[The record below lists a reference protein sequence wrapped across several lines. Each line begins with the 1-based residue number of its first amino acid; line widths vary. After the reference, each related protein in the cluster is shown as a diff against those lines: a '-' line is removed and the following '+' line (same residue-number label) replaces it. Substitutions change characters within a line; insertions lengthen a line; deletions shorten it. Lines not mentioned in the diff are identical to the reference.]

1 MNEERLFHIGITKS
15 QGAKYAILPGDP
27 GRVKLIAAYLDQP
40 CELASNREFTSFS
53 GKLCG
58 ERVIVM
64 STGIGGPSAAIALE
78 ELCEAGLKYAIRT
91 GTCGGISE
99 GVIPGDIIIP
109 TAAVRMEGTSRE
121 YAPLEFPAAADF
133 GVVKALSEAAEKNG
147 FRVHTGI
154 VQSKDSFYGQHSPET
169 MPVEYRLKNKWSAWK
184 RLGVLASEMETAAL
198 YTVAAARGIKVG
210 CVLHALWNQERKNK
224 GYVDD
229 DDFDLSAAI
238 KTAVE
243 AMKLIIAADRK
254 IKLPDEVPSHPASG
268 LASAEPHTL
277 LTAETDVHSGK
288 EQDAP
293 VKESCGAEDPDKAEQ
308 PAREQDAPAKESTV
322 TAVQPGTVQEAAP
335 REQTGSEV
343 AEPVTE
349 RPRKKMIAVVGPT
362 ASGKTDLAIKLA
374 KVYNGEIVSADSM
387 QIYKGMEIASA
398 KPTEEEMQGV
408 PHHLMSFISPSDTF
422 SVSDYVRLA
431 SEAIDDIISR
441 GKMPILC
448 GGSGLYIRSLIDNI
462 TFAPDKPDERL
473 REQLNERYEKEGGEA
488 LLEELREF
496 DPETAEKLSA
506 NDGKRIIRAIE
517 IYRSTGITMSQH
529 VSLSKLEPSPYDVT
543 AIGLTFADRQN
554 LYDRINRRVDA
565 MLERGLIKEA
575 ECFYS
580 SEKSIT
586 SSAAIG
592 YKELKP
598 YLDGRITL
606 EAAAEKLKMESRRYS
621 KRQMTWFRRDEYIKW
636 IEVDKC
642 DDVLAEAERII
653 NEADKKEA

>member
-1 MNEERLFHIGITKS
+1 MNEEKLFHIGITKA

-27 GRVKLIAAYLDQP
+27 GRVKLIAAYLESP
-40 CELASNREFTSFS
+40 EKLASNREFTSWC
-53 GKLCG
+53 GRLCG

-78 ELCEAGLKYAIRT
+78 ELCEAGLKAAVRT

-133 GVVKALSEAAEKNG
+133 GIVRALSEAAEKNG

-198 YTVAAARGIKVG
+198 YTVAAARNIRVG

-224 GYVDD
+224 GYVDG

-238 KTAVE
+238 KTAVD
-243 AMKLIIAADRK
+243 AMKIIIAADKK
-254 IKLPDEVPSHPASG
+254 IKLPDEKPASRTIPV
-268 LASAEPHTL
+268 SVPKTNN
-277 LTAETDVHSGK
+277 TAVTSDVSEAAAK
-288 EQDAP
+288 TESEKNK
-293 VKESCGAEDPDKAEQ
+293 VKE
-308 PAREQDAPAKESTV
+308 
-322 TAVQPGTVQEAAP
+322 
-335 REQTGSEV
+335 
-343 AEPVTE
+343 
-349 RPRKKMIAVVGPT
+349 KKRMIAVVGPT

-374 KVYNGEIVSADSM
+374 KKYNGEIVSADSM

-398 KPTEEEMQGV
+398 KPTEEEMQGI
-408 PHHLMSFISPSDTF
+408 PHHLMSFISPCDTF

-462 TFAPDKPDERL
+462 TFAPDKPDEQL
-473 REQLNERYEKEGGEA
+473 RDELNERYEKEGGEV
-488 LLEELREF
+488 LLSELREF
-496 DPETAEKLSA
+496 DPETAEKLSP

-517 IYRSTGITMSQH
+517 IYRSTGITMSEH
-529 VSLSKLEPSPYDVT
+529 ISLSKLEPSPYDVT

-554 LYDRINRRVDA
+554 LYERINKRVDV
-565 MLERGLIKEA
+565 MLKRGLIKEA
-575 ECFYS
+575 EDFYS
-580 SEKSIT
+580 SEKSVT

-606 EAAAEKLKMESRRYS
+606 EAAAEKLKMESRRYA
-621 KRQMTWFRRDEYIKW
+621 KRQITWFRRDEYIRW
-636 IEVDKC
+636 IEVDKSE
-642 DDVLAEAERII
+642 DVLGDAVKIIEEAEQ
-653 NEADKKEA
+653 KEAVIGQV

>member
-1 MNEERLFHIGITKS
+1 MNEEKLYHIGISRS

-27 GRVKLIAAYLDQP
+27 GRVKLIAAYLDDP
-40 CELASNREFTSFS
+40 CELASNREFTSYC
-53 GKLCG
+53 GKLLG
-58 ERVIVM
+58 ERVIVT

-78 ELCEAGLKYAIRT
+78 ELCEAGVRYAIRT

-109 TAAVRMEGTSRE
+109 TAAVRMEGTSKE
-121 YAPLEFPAAADF
+121 YAPPEFPASADF
-133 GVVKALSEAAEKNG
+133 GVVKALAEAAANNG

-154 VQSKDSFYGQHSPET
+154 VHSKDSFYGQHSPET

-198 YTVAAARGIKVG
+198 FTVAAARGIKVG
-210 CVLHALWNQERKNK
+210 CVLHALWNQERRSK
-224 GYVDD
+224 GYIDS
-229 DDFDLSAAI
+229 DDFDLSAAV
-238 KTAVE
+238 KTAVD
-243 AMKLIIAADRK
+243 AMKLIIAGNR
-254 IKLPDEVPSHPASG
+254 PPEQASG
-268 LASAEPHTL
+268 PAAAEVEKTDSVPHDGAQKAPIGDEPVSAVSGSASE
-277 LTAETDVHSGK
+277 ET
-288 EQDAP
+288 
-293 VKESCGAEDPDKAEQ
+293 
-308 PAREQDAPAKESTV
+308 PAV
-322 TAVQPGTVQEAAP
+322 TA
-335 REQTGSEV
+335 
-343 AEPVTE
+343 
-349 RPRKKMIAVVGPT
+349 PRKRMVAVVGPT
-362 ASGKTDLAIKLA
+362 ATGKTDLAIKLA
-374 KVYNGEIVSADSM
+374 QLYDGEIISADSM

-398 KPTEEEMQGV
+398 KPTEEEMQGI

-431 SEAIDDIISR
+431 SQAIDDVISR
-441 GKMPILC
+441 GKLPILC
-448 GGSGLYIRSLIDNI
+448 GGSGLYIRSLIENV
-462 TFAPDKPDERL
+462 TFAPDKPDEQL
-473 REQLNERYEKEGGEA
+473 REELNERYEKEGGEA

-496 DPETAEKLSA
+496 DPETADKLSP

-529 VSLSKLEPSPYDVT
+529 VSLSKLEPSPYDVI

-554 LYDRINRRVDA
+554 LYERINRRVDV
-565 MLERGLIKEA
+565 MLERGLLKEA
-575 ECFYS
+575 ENFYS
-580 SEKSIT
+580 SEKSVT

-636 IEVDKC
+636 IEVDRC
-642 DDVLAEAERII
+642 DDVLAEAVKII
-653 NEADKKEA
+653 EEADKKEA

>member
-1 MNEERLFHIGITKS
+1 MNEERLFHIGITKA

-27 GRVKLIAAYLDQP
+27 GRVELIAAYLDEPQK
-40 CELASNREFTSFS
+40 LASNREFTSFS

-78 ELCEAGLKYAIRT
+78 ELCEAGLNAAIRT
-91 GTCGGISE
+91 GTCGGINE

-133 GVVKALSEAAEKNG
+133 GIVKALSEAAEKNG

-198 YTVAAARGIKVG
+198 FTVAAARGIRVG

-224 GYVDD
+224 GYVDG

-238 KTAVE
+238 KTSVD
-243 AMKLIIAADRK
+243 AMKMIIAADK
-254 IKLPDEVPSHPASG
+254 NIKLPEEEPAAYKENADEAH
-268 LASAEPHTL
+268 EL
-277 LTAETDVHSGK
+277 LSEEK
-288 EQDAP
+288 
-293 VKESCGAEDPDKAEQ
+293 
-308 PAREQDAPAKESTV
+308 
-322 TAVQPGTVQEAAP
+322 TVQAEASLTKENPAEADIPAP
-335 REQTGSEV
+335 NKV
-343 AEPVTE
+343 LP
-349 RPRKKMIAVVGPT
+349 KKRMLAVVGPT

-374 KVYNGEIVSADSM
+374 KKYNGEIVSADSM

-398 KPTEEEMQGV
+398 KPTEEEMQGI
-408 PHHLMSFISPSDTF
+408 PHHLMSFISPSETF
-422 SVSDYVRLA
+422 SVSDYVKLA

-462 TFAPDKPDERL
+462 TFAPDKPDEQL

-496 DPETAEKLSA
+496 DPETAGKLSV

-517 IYRSTGITMSQH
+517 IYRSTGITMSEH
-529 VSLSKLEPSPYDVT
+529 ISLSKLDPSPYDVT

-554 LYDRINRRVDA
+554 LYDRINKRVDV
-565 MLERGLIKEA
+565 MLKRGLIEEA

-621 KRQMTWFRRDEYIKW
+621 KRQITWFKRDEYIKW
-636 IEVDKC
+636 IEVDRC
-642 DDVLAEAERII
+642 EDVLEEAVKII
-653 NEADKKEA
+653 EEAKQKEG

>member
-1 MNEERLFHIGITKS
+1 MNEDRLFHIGITKA

-27 GRVKLIAAYLDQP
+27 GRVELIAKYLDEP
-40 CELASNREFTSFS
+40 CRLASNREFTSFS
-53 GKLCG
+53 GRLCG

-78 ELCEAGLKYAIRT
+78 ELCEAGLKAAIRT

-133 GVVKALSEAAEKNG
+133 GIVKALSEAAEKNG

-154 VQSKDSFYGQHSPET
+154 VQSKDSFYGQHCPET

-198 YTVAAARGIKVG
+198 FTVAAARGIRVG
-210 CVLHALWNQERKNK
+210 CVLHALWNQERKDK
-224 GYVDD
+224 GYVDG
-229 DDFDLSAAI
+229 DDFDLTAAI
-238 KTAVE
+238 KTAVD
-243 AMKLIIAADRK
+243 AMKMIIAADKK
-254 IKLPDEVPSHPASG
+254 IELHEENEAPE
-268 LASAEPHTL
+268 SA
-277 LTAETDVHSGK
+277 
-288 EQDAP
+288 
-293 VKESCGAEDPDKAEQ
+293 DKISAEQ
-308 PAREQDAPAKESTV
+308 PAAETAAPEAEKEV
-322 TAVQPGTVQEAAP
+322 TAA
-335 REQTGSEV
+335 EV
-343 AEPVTE
+343 KQE
-349 RPRKKMIAVVGPT
+349 RPKKKMLAVVGPT

-374 KVYNGEIVSADSM
+374 KKYNGEIVSADSM

-398 KPTEEEMQGV
+398 KPTEEEMQGI

-431 SEAIDDIISR
+431 SEVIDDIISR

-462 TFAPDKPDERL
+462 TFAPDKPDEQL

-529 VSLSKLEPSPYDVT
+529 ISLSKLEPSPYDVT
-543 AIGLTFADRQN
+543 AIGLAFADRQN
-554 LYDRINRRVDA
+554 LYDRINRRVDE
-565 MLERGLIKEA
+565 MLKRGLIEEA
-575 ECFYS
+575 ESFYS

-598 YLDGRITL
+598 YLDGKITL

-621 KRQMTWFRRDEYIKW
+621 KRQMTWFRRDDYIRW
-636 IEVDKC
+636 IEVDRC
-642 DDVLAEAERII
+642 DDVLAQAVRII
-653 NEADKKEA
+653 EDKEKTDG